1 MNTHCET
8 SDLLV
13 FSHLRWDF
21 VFQRPQHLLSRHAK
35 HRRVFYFEEPVFGMT
50 DIPRLHLR
58 ETTEGVQVVVP
69 YLPSSIKHE
78 HMEDALRDLVDELI
92 FEEDVSHYTLFY
104 YTPMALGFSSHL
116 EPVNV
121 IFDKMDELSLFKG
134 APQTLLDREEEL
146 MRKSDVVFTGGQSMF
161 EAAKHRHHNIHP
173 FPSAIDFSHFS
184 QGRESM
190 VEPED
195 QIQIPHPRLGF
206 YGVIDERFNI
216 ELLREMAELRPNFHF
231 VIIGPVVKIDA
242 ATLPQASNIHYLG
255 KKEYNELPIYLAG
268 WDCAIMPFALNDS
281 TRFISPTKTPEF
293 LAAGKPTVSTSIT
306 DVVSPYGQSGL
317 VHIAD
322 TASEFVACCDR
333 AMTEK
338 AANPTQW
345 LSAVDE
351 FLGDK
356 SWDMTFS
363 KMALLERDLPKVRAL
378 QPRIPLVAT
387 SSDRVSANG
396 VM

>member
-1 MNTHCET
+1 MTTHCET
-8 SDLLV
+8 NDLLV

-35 HRRVFYFEEPVFGMT
+35 FRRVFYFEEPVFGMT

-58 ETTEGVQVVVP
+58 ETTEGVQVVIP
-69 YLPSSIKHE
+69 YLPSSIKAE
-78 HMEDALRDLVDELI
+78 HMEEALRDLVDELV
-92 FEEDVSHYTLFY
+92 FEEDLSNYTLFY
-104 YTPMALGFSSHL
+104 YTPMAMGFTRHL
-116 EPVNV
+116 EPVNI
-121 IFDKMDELSLFKG
+121 IFDKMDELSLFKN
-134 APQTLLDREEEL
+134 APQALLDREEEL
-146 MRKSDVVFTGGQSMF
+146 MRKSSVVFTGGQSMY

-173 FPSAIDFSHFS
+173 FPSAIDYDHFA
-184 QGRESM
+184 QGRDSL
-190 VEPED
+190 VEPAD
-195 QIQIPHPRLGF
+195 QMHIPRPRLGF

-216 ELLREMAELRPNFHF
+216 ELLREMAELQPDYHF
-231 VIIGPVVKIDA
+231 VMIGPVVKIDPA
-242 ATLPQASNIHYLG
+242 SLPQGPNIHYLG
-255 KKEYNELPIYLAG
+255 KKDYSELPLYLSG

-306 DVVSPYGQSGL
+306 DVVSPYGESGL

-322 TASEFVACCDR
+322 TASEFVACCER

-345 LSAVDE
+345 LAAVDE
-351 FLGDK
+351 FLADK
-356 SWDMTFS
+356 SWDMTFER
-363 KMALLERDLPKVRAL
+363 MARLEKELPKVRILGA
-378 QPRIPLVAT
+378 QIQTVSP
-387 SSDRVSANG
+387 SKVSANG